1 MNTTIMKKVLFLLF
15 ALTMSLTASAQF
27 EEGKWYGGASLSG
40 LDFSYQG
47 SRKLSL
53 DVQAKAGYCF
63 MDNWMV
69 TADAGIDT
77 NNDYTNLSIGVGVRY
92 YIIQNG
98 LFLGAGCHLKQVDT
112 QSHNDFMPGIEAG
125 YCYFLNRHVSVEPS
139 IYYDQSFKSHKDYS
153 TIGLKIGVGIYF

>member
-77 NNDYTNLSIGVGVRY
+77 NNDYTNLSIGVGIR
-92 YIIQNG
+92 
-98 LFLGAGCHLKQVDT
+98 
-112 QSHNDFMPGIEAG
+112 
-125 YCYFLNRHVSVEPS
+125 
-139 IYYDQSFKSHKDYS
+139 
-153 TIGLKIGVGIYF
+153 